1 MKTTKI
7 LFVALVIGLFT
18 ATNVQA
24 QDHKHG
30 DSDKETAAMAK
41 EMYVCPMHADEK
53 SEKSGKCSQCGMEMK
68 KMEMKKGDMKHGA
81 MKHDDMKKGDMKK
94 GDMKNGNMNHSKM
107 KSDSKESMST
117 DMAAAYICPM
127 KCEGDKT
134 YDKAGKCPTCGMEM
148 KKVEEK
154 KEDSKHKH

>member
-30 DSDKETAAMAK
+30 DSDKASPPMTK

-53 SEKSGKCSQCGMEMK
+53 SEKPGKCSQCGMEMK
-68 KMEMKKGDMKHGA
+68 KMKMKSGDMNHGK
-81 MKHDDMKKGDMKK
+81 MD
-94 GDMKNGNMNHSKM
+94 HSKM
-107 KSDSKESMST
+107 KSDSKESLST

-134 YDKAGKCPTCGMEM
+134 YDKAGKCPKCGMNLN
-148 KKVEEK
+148 KVEGK
-154 KEDSKHKH
+154 KESKEEHKH